1 MTISLCSTG
10 TTRALSDPR
19 SPVPT
24 VAASVNTSPPRSGR
38 GGAPTAPRSATDLRI
53 CEPPSTDRRSLRM
66 RTSPLSRA
74 AILVGLS
81 KWEPWA
87 RSRAVRLVALAAVL
101 SAVTLVAAACED
113 KAIGRPCDVQSDAGA
128 MQAVFN
134 GQALECPSRICIK
147 PSREQSVAVTDT
159 APYCTAECSKDSD
172 CDGERRD
179 TGNPRDRRCKS
190 GFVCG

>member
-1 MTISLCSTG
+1 
-10 TTRALSDPR
+10 
-19 SPVPT
+19 
-24 VAASVNTSPPRSGR
+24 
-38 GGAPTAPRSATDLRI
+38 
-53 CEPPSTDRRSLRM
+53 M

-134 GQALECPSRICIK
+134 GQALECPSRICVK
-147 PSREQSVAVTDT
+147 PARDQGVATESQT
-159 APYCTAECSKDSD
+159 SAYCTAECSNDSD

-179 TGNPRDRRCKS
+179 PSNGRDRRCTM
-190 GFVCG
+190 GYVCGVAFEVGPLCCKKICLCKDFVNVPAGGLQTPSSCDKSRGVSTCQNL